1 MNTHPTTWLRTG
13 RLDAVIAALGL
24 VVALGLL
31 PLAFLS
37 SEAYVRSVP
46 VVLGLGC
53 LLYLVSIRR
62 DVSAD
67 RARWTVG
74 GSGVAAAELTGI
86 GLVAITVAAAL
97 AGTRTLRVILLA
109 GAVGA
114 FILLQIVF
122 LSDDALDERLVLV
135 QILAHAF
142 VVRFTGL
149 FTTAGFIGVDSWEHV
164 TQFAASVQ
172 EAGSLAPL
180 AGGKYY
186 FAPLHHLANVVGSE
200 LLGVSLRTSLYLV
213 LGSVLVLSVLLV
225 YGTARYFVDVRWAL
239 FATGA
244 FAMTDQAVRWGMH
257 IIPTSLGLVL
267 FLGIVF
273 AVTRLLH
280 AETTR
285 ADWAVLLGLIVAIT
299 LTHQVSA
306 FVSLVFVGSAVLAQV
321 LVNRVDWITP
331 ADQYAGGGD
340 LGSTSL
346 ETGESA
352 DPVTDGASRSLA
364 DTVPLH
370 GAFAFHLV
378 FTGAIWAITPWSAGE
393 RFLPRMIGLVWY
405 TLQTSAGFLN
415 LVPSG
420 SSASGGGGGGGSS
433 ALAAQVAPYV
443 DALGFLVLLFA
454 AILGS
459 LALVRRHRSPQAS
472 HTIVI
477 AIGVML
483 FFSLGLPLFGIRTFL
498 PGRWYA
504 FAYALMAV
512 VGAAGLRYMGTQFST
527 RAVAALLVVLMLAFP
542 FAMIAGKKATLDDP
556 TFDEQWPKYSYT
568 ESEIAAMG
576 TIGETTPGTEDAIY
590 TDHPYQTAF
599 KSSGAFF
606 GLPINLTSISEA
618 GPPHDRTVYRTY
630 QSTGAPQ
637 FTTEDGVVVT
647 RQMSREQ
654 ICPEASSRVYDN
666 QEAELCTR
674 PGA

>member
-1 MNTHPTTWLRTG
+1 M
-13 RLDAVIAALGL
+13 
-24 VVALGLL
+24 
-31 PLAFLS
+31 
-37 SEAYVRSVP
+37 
-46 VVLGLGC
+46 
-53 LLYLVSIRR
+53 
-62 DVSAD
+62 
-67 RARWTVG
+67 
-74 GSGVAAAELTGI
+74 
-86 GLVAITVAAAL
+86 
-97 AGTRTLRVILLA
+97 
-109 GAVGA
+109 
-114 FILLQIVF
+114 
-122 LSDDALDERLVLV
+122 
-135 QILAHAF
+135 
-142 VVRFTGL
+142 
-149 FTTAGFIGVDSWEHV
+149 
-164 TQFAASVQ
+164 
-172 EAGSLAPL
+172 
-180 AGGKYY
+180 
-186 FAPLHHLANVVGSE
+186 
-200 LLGVSLRTSLYLV
+200 SLYLV
-213 LGSVLVLSVLLV
+213 LGSVLVFAVLLV

-244 FAMTDQAVRWGMH
+244 FAMTDQAIRWGMH
-257 IIPTSLGLVL
+257 IIPTSLGLVF
-267 FLGIVF
+267 FLGVVF

-285 ADWAVLLGLIVAIT
+285 ADWALLVGFIVAVT

-306 FVSLVFVGSAVLAQV
+306 FVSLVFMGSAVLAQV
-321 LVNRVDWITP
+321 LVNRVDWVTP
-331 ADQYAGGGD
+331 ADQYAGGGTD

-352 DPVTDGASRSLA
+352 DPITDGASRSLA

-378 FTGAIWAITPWSAGE
+378 FTGAIWAVTPWSGE
-393 RFLPRMIGLVWY
+393 RFLTRAVGLFWFTV
-405 TLQTSAGFLN
+405 QTSAGFLN
-415 LVPSG
+415 LVPSS
-420 SSASGGGGGGGSS
+420 SSAGEAAAAGPST
-433 ALAAQVAPYV
+433 LAGQVAPYV

-512 VGAAGLRYMGTQFST
+512 VGAAGLRYMGAQFST
-527 RAVAALLVVLMLAFP
+527 RAVAAVLVVLLLAFP
-542 FAMIAGKKATLDDP
+542 FAMIAGKKATMDDP
-556 TFDEQWPKYSYT
+556 TFDQQWPKYSYT

-637 FTTEDGVVVT
+637 FTTEGGVVVT
-647 RQMSREQ
+647 RRVSQEQ